1 MMRLGWRLARSLGRP
16 LHTGHV
22 GFALVKNEVYSAPL
36 KTEEK
41 QTVLKKLNTLSVTE
55 LECYLR

>member
-1 MMRLGWRLARSLGRP
+1 MLVKKEDNKYM
-16 LHTGHV
+16 
-22 GFALVKNEVYSAPL
+22 GFAVKREVYSAPL

-41 QTVLKKLNTLSVTE
+41 QTVLKKLNTLSATD